1 MVRRRAGENSAAMA
15 SKRTVTA
22 ENLVRLGAERLAG
35 ILLDLAGE
43 HPATKRRLRLEL
55 AGEAGGVTI
64 AAEVG
69 KRIAALRSAR
79 AFIDWQKR
87 SDFVRDLE
95 LTRATITE
103 RVGRTRPDLALDLMW
118 RFMDLAGPVLNR
130 VDDSSGAVGDVF
142 RAACE
147 DLGALAARAKPVPQ
161 ALADRVFAAVTANE
175 YGEFDRLV
183 AAVFPALGEAG
194 VAALRAQLTAALPK
208 RPARTDRYDARAA
221 ALRRALQDLAD
232 GEGDADAYIALVPE
246 AERKRPAVAAGIG
259 RRLLGAGRAGEA
271 VAALEAAAPRM
282 RTRRDDLEHELFGLG
297 WEGPEAEWEGVHID
311 ALDATGRAEEAQ
323 RLRWAAFE
331 ARLSVDRLRAHLRA
345 LPDFEDVAA
354 EERAMEHALGF
365 RSFPT
370 ALHFFHAWPE
380 PRWAARLVRE
390 RHAEVD
396 GNLYYLLDPVAR
408 WLEDADPLAAT
419 LLRRAMV
426 EDTLTGA
433 KSKRYRHA
441 ARHLAECRSLAP
453 LIGDFGRFETHEGF
467 VARLRAAHGRKT
479 GFWAQV
485 A

>member
-1 MVRRRAGENSAAMA
+1 MA
-15 SKRTVTA
+15 WKRTVTA
-22 ENLVRLGAERLAG
+22 ENLVRLGGERLAG
-35 ILLDLAGE
+35 ILLDLADE
-43 HPATKRRLRLEL
+43 QPATKRRLRLEL

-79 AFIDWQKR
+79 AFVDWQKR
-87 SDFVRDLE
+87 PEFVRDLD
-95 LTRATITE
+95 LTRTTIAE

-142 RAACE
+142 RAACG
-147 DLGALAARAKPVPQ
+147 DLGALAARAKPDPQ
-161 ALADRVFAAVTANE
+161 ALAERVFAATTGNE
-175 YGEFDRLV
+175 YGEFDRV
-183 AAVFPALGEAG
+183 VPAVFPALGEAG
-194 VAALRAQLTAALPK
+194 VAALRARLAAALPK
-208 RPARTDRYDARAA
+208 RPAADRYDARAA
-221 ALRRALQDLAD
+221 AVRRALQDLAD

-246 AERKRPAVAAGIG
+246 AERKRPAVAAKIG

-271 VAALEAAAPRM
+271 LAALEAAAPGR

-297 WEGPEAEWEGVHID
+297 WEGPDAEWEGVYIE

-331 ARLSVDRLRAHLRA
+331 ERLSVERLRGHLKA
-345 LPDFEDVAA
+345 LPDFEGLAA

-380 PRWAARLVRE
+380 PRRAARLVRE
-390 RHAEVD
+390 RHPEID
-396 GNLYYLLDPVAR
+396 GNLYYLLDPAAR
-408 WLEDADPLAAT
+408 WLEGTDPLAAT

-426 EDTLTGA
+426 EDTLRGA

-441 ARHLAECRSLAP
+441 ARHLAECRSLVP
-453 LIGDFGRFETHEGF
+453 LIGGYGRFETHEAF

-485 A
+485 ADAAGTGA